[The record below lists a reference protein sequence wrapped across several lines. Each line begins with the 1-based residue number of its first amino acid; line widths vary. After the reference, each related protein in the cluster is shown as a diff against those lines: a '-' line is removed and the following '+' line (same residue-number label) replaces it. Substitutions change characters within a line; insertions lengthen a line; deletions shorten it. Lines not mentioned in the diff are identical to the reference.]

1 MRARTIYRLANGQ
14 TPRTTLANRMHQ
26 DKRLSIEARGFLGSI
41 LSRPIDWGFNL
52 AWLMREHNIGRE
64 KARRLLRECECHG
77 YCHRQRARSERGT
90 LIQMVYVFT
99 DDPEAFKKQFSE
111 PEPENPS
118 TGDLT
123 TGDQTLVSQRLD
135 NAPHT
140 KEIQSKEQRD
150 KKKGGMR
157 SRTGTDGSL
166 SFSAEV
172 IQAVKSLGVEADVLV
187 DRYLAKTK
195 GKQIRDPD
203 AYLLAMAHA
212 EHAKTVDL
220 SPTDIKACAVK
231 NRSDRARN
239 MAIVSGAFNCPTDAL
254 LSRARSTR
262 GQQVVDQALAA
273 IKTRG
278 FTSQSAV
285 DRAFNSEIA
294 NVVLRT
300 RQDPATATK
309 TAVGRGDPARKG

>member
-140 KEIQSKEQRD
+140 KKIQSKEQSN

-172 IQAVKSLGVEADVLV
+172 IQAVHSLDVDADRLV

-203 AYLLAMAHA
+203 AYLLAMAQG
-212 EHAKTVDL
+212 EHAKTVGL

-231 NRSDRARN
+231 NRADRARN
-239 MAIVSGAFNCPTDAL
+239 MAIVSGAFNSPSDAL
-254 LSRARSTR
+254 LLRARSRR
-262 GQQVVDQALAA
+262 GDNVVDQALAV
-273 IKTRG
+273 IKARG

-285 DRAFNSEIA
+285 DRAFDAAIVNI
-294 NVVLRT
+294 VLRA
-300 RQDPATATK
+300 RQEPATAPK
-309 TAVGRGDPARKG
+309 PAVARAHLNRRV

>member
-14 TPRTTLANRMHQ
+14 TPHTTLANSMHQ
-26 DKRLSIEARGFLGSI
+26 DKRLSIEARGLLGSI
-41 LSRPIDWGFNL
+41 LSRPIDWRFNL
-52 AWLMREHNIGRE
+52 TWLMREHNIGRE

-90 LIQMVYVFT
+90 LGPMVYVFT
-99 DDPEAFKKQFSE
+99 DDPEAFKKQFPE

-135 NAPHT
+135 DAPHT
-140 KEIQSKEQRD
+140 KEIQSKEQKH

-157 SRTGTDGSL
+157 SREGTDGCL

-172 IQAVKSLGVEADVLV
+172 IQAVNSLGVDADALV
-187 DRYLAKTK
+187 DRYLARTK
-195 GKQIRDPD
+195 GTQIREPS
-203 AYLLAMAHA
+203 AYLLAMAHD
-212 EHAKTVDL
+212 EHAKAVGL
-220 SPTDIKACAVK
+220 SPTDINACAVK
-231 NRSDRARN
+231 NRTDRARN
-239 MAIVSGAFNCPTDAL
+239 MAIVSGAFNSPSDASL
-254 LSRARSTR
+254 RRARSTR
-262 GQQVVDQALAA
+262 GEQVVDQALAA
-273 IKTRG
+273 IKTRS
-278 FTSQSAV
+278 FTSQAAV

-300 RQDPATATK
+300 RQDSATATK
-309 TAVGRGDPARKG
+309 TAGGRGDPARKD